1 MMYKEIKDIKTLR
14 SYVETL
20 KGEGRTTIALDLE
33 GEFNL
38 HVYGERLCLIQVYD
52 GRDAVIIDPLKM
64 DNEAL
69 KLLFE
74 EEKLLKVMWDASS
87 DISLLVNGYETTIKC
102 VLDLRPAA
110 DLLEFPKKDY
120 SSVLE
125 GILGVETRA
134 KKKFQR
140 YNWLRRP
147 IDHEAIEYA
156 IDDVFHIPPLKDE
169 LLKRLYA
176 AGQLEE
182 FYHRNLIVQNRN
194 YLRTPGQRHKK
205 MKGFRYLKKGEQEV
219 LRRLFNLRDTHARRL
234 DLPPHN
240 VIANPDLM
248 QLSRRELSPAGL
260 QFARRIKEQDRHRI
274 VEELSREL
282 DRELGRKLGK

>member
-1 MMYKEIKDIKTLR
+1 MEYKRINSRGALQA
-14 SYVETL
+14 YVDAL
-20 KGEGRTTIALDLE
+20 KSDQRTSVALDLE

-52 GRDAVIIDPLKM
+52 DRDAVIIDPLKLE
-64 DNEAL
+64 NEAL

-87 DISLLVNGYETTIKC
+87 DMSLLINGYDTTIKS

-120 SSVLE
+120 SSVLQTV
-125 GILGVETRA
+125 LGVETKT

-147 IDHEAIEYA
+147 IDPEAIEYA
-156 IDDVFHIPPLKDE
+156 IDDVRHIPPLKDE
-169 LLKRLYA
+169 LLKRLHA

-194 YLRTPGQRHKK
+194 YLRTPGQRHRK
-205 MKGFRYLKKGEQEV
+205 MKGFRYLKKNQQEM
-219 LRRLFNLRDTHARRL
+219 LRELFNLRDQHARRL

-248 QLSRRELSPAGL
+248 QLSRRELAPAQL
-260 QFARRIKEQDRHRI
+260 QFARRIKPQDRRRI
-274 VEELSREL
+274 VAELKRAME
-282 DRELGRKLGK
+282 K

>member
-1 MMYKEIKDIKTLR
+1 MEYKRITSSGALQA
-14 SYVETL
+14 YVDVL
-20 KGEGRTTIALDLE
+20 KSEQRTSIALDLE

-52 GRDAVIIDPLKM
+52 GRDAAIIDPLKM
-64 DNEAL
+64 EKEAL

-87 DISLLVNGYETTIKC
+87 DMSLLINGYDTTIKS

-110 DLLEFPKKDY
+110 DLLNFPKKDY
-120 SSVLE
+120 SSVLQAV
-125 GILGVETRA
+125 LGVATKT

-147 IDHEAIEYA
+147 IDPEAIEYA
-156 IDDVFHIPPLKDE
+156 IDDVRHIPALKDE
-169 LLKRLYA
+169 LLQRLYA

-182 FYHRNLIVQNRN
+182 FYHRNLIVQNRE

-205 MKGFRYLKKGEQEV
+205 MKGFRYLKKSQQEL
-219 LRRLFNLRDTHARRL
+219 LRVLFNLRDQHARRL

-240 VIANPDLM
+240 VIANPDLL
-248 QLSRRELSPAGL
+248 QLSRRELSPAKL
-260 QFARRIKEQDRHRI
+260 QFARRIREQDRRRI
-274 VEELSREL
+274 MEELNREL
-282 DRELGRKLGK
+282 EK

>member
-1 MMYKEIKDIKTLR
+1 MKYKWIKDRSTLQA
-14 SYVETL
+14 YVDGL
-20 KGEGRTTIALDLE
+20 KSEKRTSLALDLE

-52 GRDAVIIDPLKM
+52 GRDAIIIDPLTL
-64 DNEAL
+64 DPSAL

-74 EEKLLKVMWDASS
+74 DEKLLKVMWDASS
-87 DISLLVNGYETTIKC
+87 DMSLLVNGYDTTIKS

-110 DLLEFPKKDY
+110 DVLEFPKKDY
-120 SSVLE
+120 SSVLQTVL
-125 GILGVETRA
+125 GIETKT

-147 IDHEAIEYA
+147 IDSEAIEYA
-156 IDDVFHIPPLKDE
+156 IDDVRHIPALKDE
-169 LLKRLYA
+169 LIKRLYA

-194 YLRTPGQRHKK
+194 YLRVPGQRHKK
-205 MKGFRYLKKGEQEV
+205 MKGYRYLKKPQQEL
-219 LRRLFNLRDTHARRL
+219 LRRLFDLRDRHARQL

-240 VIANPDLM
+240 VIPNPDLM
-248 QLSRRELSPAGL
+248 QLSRREVPPEKL
-260 QFARRIKEQDRHRI
+260 QFARWIKPRDRQQI
-274 VEELSREL
+274 TAELKREL
-282 DRELGRKLGK
+282 EK